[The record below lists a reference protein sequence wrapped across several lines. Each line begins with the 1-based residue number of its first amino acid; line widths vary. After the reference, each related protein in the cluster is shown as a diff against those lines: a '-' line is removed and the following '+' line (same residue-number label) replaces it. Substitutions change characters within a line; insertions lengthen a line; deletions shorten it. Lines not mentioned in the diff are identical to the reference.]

1 MTRYAVAILLALTMR
16 ANAADPAN
24 LILPGCKV
32 FLSATTP
39 MEHLS
44 AGRCMGIVEGIAFM
58 GFTEHFFCPPKDVTS
73 GQALT
78 VVIRYIEA
86 RPERM
91 HEEFQKLVLEAL
103 TAAWPCKR

>member
-1 MTRYAVAILLALTMR
+1 
-16 ANAADPAN
+16 
-24 LILPGCKV
+24 
-32 FLSATTP
+32 

-58 GFTEHFFCPPKDVTS
+58 GFTEHFFRPPKEVTS

-91 HEEFQKLVLEAL
+91 HEEFQRLVLEAL
-103 TAAWPCKR
+103 SAAWPCKR